1 MAEKMNNVEI
11 PEYIVLSQDKET
23 FKERYDHARSGIAN
37 AYEQLKSIT
46 DIAEVIPADVKEV
59 KAELVNTYIDARISE
74 IAGMKML
81 TSEAR
86 ERAKSEW
93 EDIRKNALSH
103 VGIIQRFFTNYPT
116 TKFVRIGEKLVCVNS
131 DEVVFDSCKRRV
143 PKEDVMKH
151 YELIQNVSIA
161 IDALWAF
168 EREHDWPSDNLLNLE
183 NDLKQIE
190 NPEQLATNWV
200 FRECQREYIKQHPYL
215 DGAYNVARRST
226 LAEQNA
232 RLVELRKKHLEEHP
246 EDFVALGNK
255 SNPYENTGTV
265 KMK

>member
-1 MAEKMNNVEI
+1 MAEKKNNVEI
-11 PEYIVLSQDKET
+11 PEFIVLSQDRDA

-46 DIAEVIPADVKEV
+46 DLAEVIPADIKEV
-59 KAELVNTYIDARISE
+59 KAELVNTYIDARIAE

-93 EDIRKNALSH
+93 EDIRKDALSH
-103 VGIIQRFFTNYPT
+103 VEIIQRFFSNYPT

-200 FRECQREYIKQHPYL
+200 FREFQREYIKQHPYL

-232 RLVELRKKHLEEHP
+232 RLAELRKKHLEEHP
-246 EDFVALGNK
+246 EDFIPLGNK

>member
-1 MAEKMNNVEI
+1 MKETKIVI
-11 PEYIVLSQDKET
+11 PEFIVLEQDRDA
-23 FKERYDHARSGIAN
+23 FKERYDNALRGIVN

-46 DIAEVIPADVKEV
+46 DLAEVIPDDIEEV
-59 KAELVNTYIDARISE
+59 KAELVNTYIDARIAE

-93 EDIRKNALSH
+93 EDIRKDALSH
-103 VGIIQRFFTNYPT
+103 IEIIQRFFTTYPT

-143 PKEDVMKH
+143 PKEDVIKH

-168 EREHDWPSDNLLNLE
+168 EREHDWPADNLLNLE
-183 NDLKQIE
+183 NDFKQIE
-190 NPEQLATNWV
+190 HPEQLATNWV
-200 FRECQREYIKQHPYL
+200 FRELQREYIKQHPYL
-215 DGAYNVARRST
+215 DSAYKVARKSN
-226 LAEQNA
+226 LAERIAQLA
-232 RLVELRKKHLEEHP
+232 ELRKKHLEEHP
-246 EDFVALGNK
+246 
-255 SNPYENTGTV
+255 
-265 KMK
+265 